1 MSNKKHTK
9 KDKNITPPSLN
20 DAVSDDV
27 NAWDMVNRYGTYN
40 TQNTN
45 GIQNDYPQI
54 AQGLSDKTNP
64 KRKKK

>member
-9 KDKNITPPSLN
+9 KDKNITPPPLN

-64 KRKKK
+64 KGKKK